1 MNVPVCV
8 CCGQPIAGKPSFH
21 GRNPNICAAC
31 SELADGLEVHDQPK
45 QTETISAKWQSPKET
60 RPIRK
65 AA

>member
-8 CCGQPIAGKPSFH
+8 CCGQPIARKASSQ
-21 GRNPNICAAC
+21 RLNPNICAAC
-31 SELADGLEVHDQPK
+31 SDLADGLEVLNQPPAA
-45 QTETISAKWQSPKET
+45 ENNTIKIESTKER